1 VLRWGWLVVR
11 LDRYIGIQVVFA
23 ILSVLGIIVGLAL
36 LFAFIDELGDVE
48 GSYGLQEAAWYVFLT
63 LPRRVYEMLP
73 MAALI
78 GCLIGLGSL
87 ASSSELTIMR
97 AAGVSIGRIVWAV
110 MKPMLVLM
118 LVGIL
123 IGEYLAPWSEN
134 LAQANR
140 AMAQGGGE
148 AQSARRGLWHR
159 QGEEFVHINAVQPNG
174 VLYGVTRYRFDDQR
188 RLLSSSFAR
197 RALHQ
202 GDHWQLTDV
211 ATTHF
216 RERSTEVVKAASERW
231 DVELNPQLLGT
242 VVLEPE
248 ALSVTGL
255 WRYIQYLAEQGL
267 NNGQYWLAFW
277 TKVLQPLVTAALVLM
292 AISFIFGPLRSVT
305 LGQRVFTGV
314 LVGFVFRIAQDL
326 LGPSSLVFG
335 FSPLFAVLIP
345 AAICALAGGWLLRRA
360 G

>member
-1 VLRWGWLVVR
+1 MSM
-11 LDRYIGIQVVFA
+11 LDRYIGRSVCVA
-23 ILSVLGIIVGLAL
+23 ILAVLGIILGLAS
-36 LFAFIDELGDVE
+36 LFAFIDEMGDI
-48 GSYGLQEAAWYVFLT
+48 SDNYTLLDALQYVALT
-63 LPRRVYEMLP
+63 APRRLYDMLP

-118 LVGIL
+118 IVGVL
-123 IGEYLAPWSEN
+123 IGEYVAPAAESKGQADRS
-134 LAQANR
+134 LAQ
-140 AMAQGGGE
+140 GSGD
-148 AQSARRGLWHR
+148 AQSAKHGLWHR
-159 QGEEFVHINAVQPNG
+159 QGDEYIHINTVQPNG
-174 VLYGVTRYRFDDQR
+174 LLYGVTRYRIDGERHMQ
-188 RLLSSSFAR
+188 SASFAR
-197 RALHQ
+197 KALYQ
-202 GDHWQLTDV
+202 DDHWQLSEV
-211 ATTHF
+211 TTTLFHGD
-216 RERSTEVVKAASERW
+216 RTEVVKADEQRW
-231 DVELNPQLLGT
+231 DVSLTPQLLST
-242 VVLEPE
+242 VVLAPE
-248 ALSVTGL
+248 SLSITGL
-255 WRYIQYLAEQGL
+255 WSYIHYLADQGL

-335 FSPLFAVLIP
+335 FPPLLAVVIP
-345 AAICALAGGWLLRRA
+345 AGICAIAGWWLLRRA